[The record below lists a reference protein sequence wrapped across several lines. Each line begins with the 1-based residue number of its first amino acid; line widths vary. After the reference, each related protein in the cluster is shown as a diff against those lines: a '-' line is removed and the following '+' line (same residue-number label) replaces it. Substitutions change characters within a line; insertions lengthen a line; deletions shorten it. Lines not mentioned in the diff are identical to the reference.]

1 MGKSAYEELQQKVKD
16 LEKTQKKNNSL
27 VEKLKAKEQE
37 LCRNKELLVRTI
49 ENAQIGIVTVNR
61 NGRFRSANESFCK
74 MIGYSLEEFLKMSVN
89 DLTHPDYIS
98 KTSELRK
105 KLWAGKIDKFELEKK
120 YVCKNGD
127 VINGFTKVSI
137 ISDCEDNPAFELAEI
152 EDVTDLRKTEKAL
165 KNSEIILNM
174 MINNAPDIIYRLNEH
189 GEILFINNAITEYG
203 YTPEEL
209 SGTNI
214 IDIIHPDDRE
224 KAAYRIGERR
234 TGERSTKNLEL
245 RLLKKDKSSIQ
256 FEERSIGIDQDPVII
271 VNAEGYYETPV
282 PESDSFL
289 GTLGVGRDISIRKQK
304 EENLRES
311 NEKFRALTENSSD
324 IIMRFDKDHRHIYVN
339 SAVTN
344 VVSFQP
350 EEMLNKTHRELGF
363 PEEMC
368 EYWEN
373 RISRVF
379 STKRPVNETFEL
391 EDNETKIVFDWR
403 LIPEYQSDGKVGSV
417 LSIARDI
424 TKQKEAEIE
433 LRDSEAKYQA
443 IFNNIQ
449 DVYFEETIEGKVL
462 EISPSCENL
471 FGVSRNEIINSSLI
485 DFYAD
490 PNERKKF
497 IKELDKSGRVIN
509 FRITVENKD
518 GDIRYCSVNAILLSI
533 FKKDKQESKIV
544 GSIRDITDLKLAD
557 IELNKSIKVSEDIKN
572 AIPSG
577 LYIYDYIPPDKL
589 FLVDGNPAAAAQT
602 GVYAKDWIGKEFNEI
617 WPEASKFKLDL
628 LHVAKTGKL
637 YDTEELNYKDNKLEG
652 AFRIRSFEMPENRI
666 GVAFENITTR
676 KRAEEEYKKFRTIA
690 DNANYGTLICDF
702 QGNIIYAN
710 NTFTKCCCID
720 ENGSDYGNIFSFIKK
735 DQVNSLKK
743 SLQELK
749 KTSGFETKEVW
760 FVNNRGEEFPTLVNA
775 YTISGEANSPLLIAV
790 TVIDITERQ
799 KSFKEKKTLE
809 EQLFHA
815 QKMESIG
822 RMAGGVA
829 HDFNNILVGIMGY
842 AELLKIQFS
851 DPETSEGQAAEV
863 ILKGAERAA
872 DLTTQLLS
880 FSRKGKFNPAPLNI
894 NNEILDTMQ
903 VSEKIFEKN
912 IEVKYLLDENIH
924 NIEADRHQI
933 NQVITN
939 LIINSRDAM
948 PKGGEITFKTENIV
962 FDQEFVIKNPEFK
975 TGKYVKVSISDT
987 GVGMS
992 EEVKNHAFEPFF
1004 STKGESEGTGLG
1016 LASVYGIIKNHGGY
1030 INLFSSPG
1038 EGVTFN
1044 IYFPGSEKT
1053 AVEEKEEMSFLN
1065 GDATILVVDD
1075 EENVR
1080 QLAQKI
1086 LKKMG
1091 YKVLIAKDG
1100 IEGVSMYQ
1108 QYKNNIDLV
1117 VLDLIMPNMAGK
1129 ETFDMLKK
1137 IDPEVKVLLSSGY
1150 SQEGKAVDMIKKGAK
1165 GFIQKPFRI
1174 KEISKAVSEVL
1185 KGIEN

>member
-289 GTLGVGRDISIRKQK
+289 GTLG
-304 EENLRES
+304 
-311 NEKFRALTENSSD
+311 
-324 IIMRFDKDHRHIYVN
+324 
-339 SAVTN
+339 
-344 VVSFQP
+344 
-350 EEMLNKTHRELGF
+350 
-363 PEEMC
+363 
-368 EYWEN
+368 
-373 RISRVF
+373 
-379 STKRPVNETFEL
+379 
-391 EDNETKIVFDWR
+391 
-403 LIPEYQSDGKVGSV
+403 
-417 LSIARDI
+417 IARDI

-987 GVGMS
+987 EVGMS